1 MKNNDKEFNPP
12 EEAVKAQNTVIPNPG
27 RMNNDLQEASE
38 PMRLSNDVAA
48 PVTDKTIPSQRKL
61 EANRRNSKKST
72 GPKTSAGKKT
82 VSSNA
87 VRHGFFA
94 KGLLIPHRDGKE
106 DQAEYDVLYQGI
118 REHYQPEG
126 WLEELRIEEI
136 AFSMWRRRRALRWE
150 SGMASKAFAEHNHQS
165 LQSKTPESTDANSMS
180 SGSEEMAAL
189 TDHLFLPSRE
199 ELDGL
204 LRYEG
209 MNHRHLNHAIG
220 ELERLQTI
228 RKGGS
233 TRPNIEDAAKQ
244 SQEVS

>member
-1 MKNNDKEFNPP
+1 
-12 EEAVKAQNTVIPNPG
+12 
-27 RMNNDLQEASE
+27 
-38 PMRLSNDVAA
+38 
-48 PVTDKTIPSQRKL
+48 
-61 EANRRNSKKST
+61 
-72 GPKTSAGKKT
+72 
-82 VSSNA
+82 

-106 DQAEYDVLYQGI
+106 DQAEYDALHLSI
-118 REHYQPEG
+118 REHYQPVG
-126 WLEELRIEEI
+126 WLEELRVEEI
-136 AFSMWRRRRALRWE
+136 AFSIWRRRRALRWE
-150 SGMASKAFAEHNHQS
+150 SGMASKALAQHNHER
-165 LQSKTPESTDANSMS
+165 LQSRTLESANSDS
-180 SGSEEMAAL
+180 IAAGDEEMAAL

-220 ELERLQTI
+220 ELERLQTL

-233 TRPNIEDAAKQ
+233 TRADLDLATKQ